1 VGNLRENN
9 IDVARITN
17 ENLED
22 LLINDMVVEGGHYS
36 AGESIGSVAA
46 WTWDRAAELY
56 SHALSC
62 GLEGLGL
69 MLLIDDFAIETP
81 RRAEFRANYDIP
93 QQYRASLDRYG
104 IDSSAVIIVWEVQLR
119 NHSRGDMRRR
129 LKPRVVLEDDG
140 YFVDCHDGT
149 HRQITFGTTPI
160 CNLIMARHTSDKD
173 RLFKYAL
180 NLYDMKWEC
189 PSKGG
194 VVVSRALYDTS
205 ITVFNVYI
213 SLAQQI
219 AFMGVHEGLEIHG
232 QG

>member
-1 VGNLRENN
+1 MRQNK

-22 LLINDMVVEGGHYS
+22 LLTDGMVVEGGHYT
-36 AGESIGSVAA
+36 AGEPIDPVTA

-56 SHALSC
+56 SHALGR

-69 MLLIDDFAIETP
+69 MLLVDDFAIDTSK
-81 RRAEFRANYDIP
+81 RAEFRANYDIP
-93 QQYRASLDRYG
+93 QRYKASLDRYG
-104 IDSSAVIIVWEVQLR
+104 IECSVVAIVWEVQLR
-119 NHSRGDMRRR
+119 NHARGDMRRR

-149 HRQITFGTTPI
+149 HRQITTGTTPI
-160 CNLIMARHTSDKD
+160 CNLIMARHISDKN

-194 VVVSRALYDTS
+194 VVVSRVLYDTK
-205 ITVFNVYI
+205 ITVYNVYI
-213 SLAQQI
+213 ALAQQF
-219 AFMGVHEGLEIHG
+219 AFVGVHDGLESYG